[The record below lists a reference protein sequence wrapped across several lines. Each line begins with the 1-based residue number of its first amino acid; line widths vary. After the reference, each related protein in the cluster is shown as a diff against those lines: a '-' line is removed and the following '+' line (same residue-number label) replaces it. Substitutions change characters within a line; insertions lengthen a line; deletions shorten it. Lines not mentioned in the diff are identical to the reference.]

1 MSHLFDT
8 GYFTF
13 NNDLALLDSFMEAQ
27 LRIIIEFTPVAMEQP
42 GNFDAR
48 ANLMWSSAL
57 ALNGLMQGGK
67 KVVSSCHRMEH
78 ELSGYYDIT
87 HGLGL
92 AILTPRWMKYI
103 LNEQT
108 AAKFYQFGVNVFGID
123 PSLEKTMVA
132 EKALKCFQIS
142 SSRPWGCKVH

>member
-1 MSHLFDT
+1 
-8 GYFTF
+8 
-13 NNDLALLDSFMEAQ
+13 
-27 LRIIIEFTPVAMEQP
+27 
-42 GNFDAR
+42 
-48 ANLMWSSAL
+48 
-57 ALNGLMQGGK
+57 
-67 KVVSSCHRMEH
+67 MEH